1 LVEPFRKISSSDG
14 LIVAQSPLTQLNS
27 LRPFIVASSA
37 MKEIIAAIELARDS
51 LAPVLVTGETGTGK
65 ELISRAV
72 HALSPRRAQPFIAFN
87 CAEAGGD
94 LFESRLFGHLRG
106 SFTGATGDHKGIIR
120 QACGGTLLLDEIG
133 ELSPEVQAKI
143 LRFLQEGEVLPVG
156 ADRPVKTDVRVII
169 ATNRDLEADVSA
181 GCFRADLFER
191 LNVLRL
197 RLPPLR
203 ERREEIPLLIEHF
216 LERFQQQEHRC
227 GLRLSDEAMEL
238 LLGYD
243 WPRNVRELENEVH
256 RLVVWAGNDEVI
268 GPARLSEA
276 IRAGADARSA
286 PAASII
292 EGRIV
297 IDLRLPYHRMKDELE
312 KLAIINA
319 LEATGGNL
327 TQAASRLGM
336 SRFGFRKALGRYGTK
351 VQRKEIRSS
360 RE

>member
-1 LVEPFRKISSSDG
+1 
-14 LIVAQSPLTQLNS
+14 
-27 LRPFIVASSA
+27 
-37 MKEIIAAIELARDS
+37 
-51 LAPVLVTGETGTGK
+51 
-65 ELISRAV
+65 
-72 HALSPRRAQPFIAFN
+72 
-87 CAEAGGD
+87 
-94 LFESRLFGHLRG
+94 
-106 SFTGATGDHKGIIR
+106 
-120 QACGGTLLLDEIG
+120 
-133 ELSPEVQAKI
+133 
-143 LRFLQEGEVLPVG
+143 
-156 ADRPVKTDVRVII
+156 
-169 ATNRDLEADVSA
+169 
-181 GCFRADLFER
+181 
-191 LNVLRL
+191 
-197 RLPPLR
+197 
-203 ERREEIPLLIEHF
+203 
-216 LERFQQQEHRC
+216 
-227 GLRLSDEAMEL
+227 MEL